1 MKNNWKTTSA
11 GIAAILVAIGSALK
25 AVSDNDPTTAPDI
38 GACVAAIMA
47 GIGLILAKDAPK
59 AD

>member
-25 AVSDNDPTTAPDI
+25 AFTDNDPATVPDI
-38 GACVAAIMA
+38 GACIAAIMA